1 LKRSDVHSNWRTMM
15 TNREDV
21 LSDFTIEPEMS
32 PAVLKTYLKKYPEFA
47 DELLDLFHEL
57 TMSDMEAVEASLPL
71 ETKAMTTSV
80 LRVQKVEQALYGAD
94 VRELSKSLGLPR
106 SFLMGLQASVVHIGS
121 MPISLLNKLAK
132 LLDVRLQDVISGMQ
146 IGDQQAVAMKSDV
159 KPEGQPAIEF
169 EDYVNQAGL
178 TEEEQR
184 ALQELLADDG
194 SD

>member
-1 LKRSDVHSNWRTMM
+1 M
-15 TNREDV
+15 TNRDDV

-32 PAVLKTYLKKYPEFA
+32 PAVLKTYLSKYPEFA
-47 DELLDLFHEL
+47 DDLLDLFHEL

-71 ETKAMTTSV
+71 ETKAMKSSV

-159 KPEGQPAIEF
+159 KPEAQPAIEF
-169 EDYVNQAGL
+169 QDYVDQAGL

>member
-1 LKRSDVHSNWRTMM
+1 
-15 TNREDV
+15 
-21 LSDFTIEPEMS
+21 
-32 PAVLKTYLKKYPEFA
+32 
-47 DELLDLFHEL
+47 
-57 TMSDMEAVEASLPL
+57 
-71 ETKAMTTSV
+71 
-80 LRVQKVEQALYGAD
+80 
-94 VRELSKSLGLPR
+94 
-106 SFLMGLQASVVHIGS
+106 MGLQASVVHIGS

-178 TEEEQR
+178 TEKEQR

>member
-1 LKRSDVHSNWRTMM
+1 M

-32 PAVLKTYLKKYPEFA
+32 PAVLKTYLRKYPEFA

-106 SFLMGLQASVVHIGS
+106 SL
-121 MPISLLNKLAK
+121 
-132 LLDVRLQDVISGMQ
+132 
-146 IGDQQAVAMKSDV
+146 
-159 KPEGQPAIEF
+159 
-169 EDYVNQAGL
+169 
-178 TEEEQR
+178 
-184 ALQELLADDG
+184 
-194 SD
+194 